1 MLTIK
6 SRLGFLSIVTLF
18 LIGLS
23 SCEETEL
30 AHANVT
36 VLQEYTASQGQVNQ
50 TRPVEGAEVRFFVP
64 LNGTEHLQAIE
75 FSDVDGK
82 VSFTYEYQSLIVIE
96 VLYQNEI
103 YDSSVRMEVGETVNK
118 EIVLPE

>member
-50 TRPVEGAEVRFFVP
+50 TRPVEGAEVRFYVP
-64 LNGTEHLQAIE
+64 GAPHLEALE
-75 FSDVDGK
+75 FTNTDGK
-82 VSFTYEYQSLIVIE
+82 VSFSYEYQSLILIE
-96 VLYQNEI
+96 ILYQNEI